1 MRRLFRFALPTAVS
15 HASREWVG
23 SWIAS
28 GARLLLW
35 PLAVLTLTTLVLGL
49 GVLHRDAEIR
59 GPFEPVETNPASH
72 LLAFLVPA
80 DTSSIWRV
88 RPLPDDEKYPYRSDL
103 RLWINGHEMGPAHT
117 AHATIREGN
126 TAGFSHW
133 SGSVLFSLPARIKN
147 DSETIATVRYSL
159 RPPSWLALALA
170 ISTALCWLLR
180 YRTLKSLSDALH
192 RSADMAVRL
201 PYWTLLGLCC
211 CGVAASAIFVLSS
224 LYAWAT
230 GWALP
235 TTAIIRWSTAGQW
248 AARNEPYFGYLLLA
262 VAGFGAAAT
271 WLAGSNPRRQKSVR
285 SDELALRRTLLWCGY
300 PIAACAFLLC
310 ISAMWSGI
318 VRPSDPDW
326 ANIGGLIPYTDG
338 VNYYAAAHD
347 QAKDGTWEMVSS
359 RRPLAAAFRSALM
372 YFGNYSLQTML
383 ILQVCLFA
391 AAACFAAYAVAIWR
405 GVWSGIAFFGLTH
418 IYAHMFVPTTLTE
431 PLGLFWALLSIPF
444 FIEAIRSGSAKP
456 ALLAFAITVIALM
469 TRMGSMFTVPALL
482 VWLVWQF
489 GQSIAVKLRIGV
501 ASVGILLCIFG
512 LNSLLQHAYGES
524 QISTGGNFAYT
535 LCGITIAS
543 NWTGCP
549 AELAKQGKPLPAEE
563 GAAVNQL
570 YVTAA
575 ENFRAHP
582 DIFFGRLADGA
593 REFLSQIN
601 NMVWKGYF
609 LGIPDPSPRLHEL
622 MTAFSLIGLL
632 YIMMRRAKRIELSFW
647 ALLWVSIVSSAALVF
662 FDDGSRVLAATQPL
676 MALFFAMGVS
686 SPVLTAPTEMNSR
699 GRLSQFGLGSL
710 LLAGVLFI
718 SVPWVAHRFSPV
730 SALGGDG
737 LLSKDGEAFVFGG
750 RRISG
755 FLVVED
761 SSPLRDD
768 LPTIHL
774 ADFEAIIQQSNV
786 EHYQELLHPV
796 TPPLPF
802 GFIIAP
808 RLEKNVSS
816 YNQFIVPAEVIE
828 HLEVPAW
835 HFYLT
840 EWLRKPDKYNY
851 WYYVT
856 KAEPWG

>member
-1 MRRLFRFALPTAVS
+1 MQKPFRFALPTAVRMS
-15 HASREWVG
+15 GVSVHPWVA
-23 SWIAS
+23 I
-28 GARLLLW
+28 GARLLFW
-35 PLAVLTLTTLVLGL
+35 PLALLTVATLVLGL

-72 LLAFLVPA
+72 LLAFLIPA
-80 DTSSIWRV
+80 DTSSIWRI
-88 RPLPDDEKYPYRSDL
+88 RPLPDDDKYPYRSDL
-103 RLWINGHEMGPAHT
+103 RLWINGREMGPAHA

-159 RPPSWLALALA
+159 RPPPWLALALA
-170 ISTALCWLLR
+170 ISTILSWLLQ
-180 YRTLKSLSDALH
+180 YRTVESLLDALA
-192 RSADMAVRL
+192 RAATLAVRI

-211 CGVAASAIFVLSS
+211 CALAASTAFVLSS

-248 AARNEPYFGYLLLA
+248 AARNEPHFGYLLFA

-271 WLAGSNPRRQKSVR
+271 WLAGSNPTRQQSVK
-285 SDELALRRTLLWCGY
+285 SDELMLRRILLWCGF
-300 PIAACAFLLC
+300 PIAACTFVFC
-310 ISAMWSGI
+310 ISAMWAGV
-318 VRPSDPDW
+318 VRLGDPDW
-326 ANIGGLIPYTDG
+326 ANIGGLVPYTDG

-347 QAKDGTWEMVSS
+347 QAKDGAWETVAS
-359 RRPLAAAFRSALM
+359 RRPLAAAFRSVLM
-372 YFGNYSLQTML
+372 FFANYSLQVML
-383 ILQVCLFA
+383 ILQMCLFA
-391 AAACFAAYAVAIWR
+391 AAACFAAYVVAMWRGIWAAVALL
-405 GVWSGIAFFGLTH
+405 GFTH

-489 GQSIAVKLRIGV
+489 GQSIAAKLRIGV
-501 ASVGILLCIFG
+501 ASVGILLGVVG
-512 LNSLLQHAYGES
+512 LNSLLQQAYGTG
-524 QISTGGNFAYT
+524 QTSTGENFSYV
-535 LCGITIAS
+535 LCGLTIGT
-543 NWTGCP
+543 NWTGCR
-549 AELAKQGKPLPAEE
+549 EKLANEGKPLPNDKS
-563 GAAVNQL
+563 AATKQL

-582 DIFFGRLADGA
+582 SIFFGRLADGA
-593 REFLSQIN
+593 HEFLSQVN
-601 NMVWKGYF
+601 NMVWKGYL
-609 LGIPDPSPRLHEL
+609 LGIPDPSPRLHKL
-622 MTAFSLIGLL
+622 MTVISLIGLL

-662 FDDGSRVLAATQPL
+662 FDDGSRVLAASQPL
-676 MALFFAMGVS
+676 MALFFAMGVT
-686 SPVLTAPTEMNSR
+686 SPVLLPENEMSSR
-699 GRLSQFGLGSL
+699 GQISRYGVGGV
-710 LLAGVLFI
+710 LLAAILFV
-718 SVPWVAHRFSPV
+718 SVPWIAHRFSPV

-737 LLSKDGEAFVFGG
+737 LLSKDGEAVVFGG
-750 RRISG
+750 RRMSG

-774 ADFEAIIQQSNV
+774 ADFEAIIEQSNI
-786 EHYQELLHPV
+786 EHYQGLLHPV

-816 YNQFIVPAEVIE
+816 YNQFIVPAEVVE
-828 HLEVPAW
+828 HRKVPTW

-840 EWLRKPDKYNY
+840 EWLRKPNEYSH